1 MIKEAYA
8 NVKKEHPILPDFD
21 KINKEFELDLIE
33 SEHFFLRQIKKKIAE
48 KIEPLAEILEH
59 IINPDPNILVDM
71 YECKCFTNGE
81 KKQVTDVFRHL
92 MEQYRALLETDL
104 MSDDNVDAEI
114 IKKIYDVWVQ
124 DKKILIP
131 LLKKLR
137 ECWQK
142 HVEPK
147 EILEYLG

>member
-1 MIKEAYA
+1 MVKENY
-8 NVKKEHPILPDFD
+8 NNLKKEHPILPDFD

-33 SEHFFLRQIKKKIAE
+33 SEFFLLRQIKKQIAD
-48 KIEPLAEILEH
+48 KLEPLAQILEH
-59 IINPDPNILVDM
+59 IINPDPNSLVDM
-71 YECKCFTNGE
+71 YECRCFSNGE
-81 KKQVTDVFRHL
+81 KKQVTDVFRHM

-114 IKKIYDVWVQ
+114 IRKTYDCWMQ
-124 DKKILIP
+124 DKKMIIP
-131 LLKKLR
+131 LLRKLK